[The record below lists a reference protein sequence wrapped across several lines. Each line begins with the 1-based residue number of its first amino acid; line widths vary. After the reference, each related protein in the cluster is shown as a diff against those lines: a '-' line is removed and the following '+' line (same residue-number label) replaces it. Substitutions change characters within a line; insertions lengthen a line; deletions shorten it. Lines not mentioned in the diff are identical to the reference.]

1 MNDCGAGWLDRA
13 SKSGW
18 ERAPVPQGRKTRRAA
33 GPAVHFINM
42 KTATALGLAFPL
54 TLLGRRRGDRVSGAA
69 WHLWVRLDKTQIE
82 HNESAH
88 PPDSGDKADILE
100 LSVSANTG
108 LMHRTKQQLYSI
120 TSSARPRI
128 VAG

>member
-1 MNDCGAGWLDRA
+1 
-13 SKSGW
+13 
-18 ERAPVPQGRKTRRAA
+18 
-33 GPAVHFINM
+33 M